1 MPRIFLDEHFDNFDK
16 KVRLRREEKSIWTK
30 REREREKDERREIA
44 TWPPEERCVGL
55 ARKWKRND
63 RTVPS
68 LCLPSAPEP
77 AGKKTRLDARF
88 AVCTIVQGFILIRRT
103 GGTVCSVSCQ
113 LQCLSV
119 NGNYIL
125 PGLPTR
131 PARCPPFYRSSRNAV
146 FCRAVE
152 YAIPPTFLPEIPP
165 IPSLG

>member
-1 MPRIFLDEHFDNFDK
+1 MK
-16 KVRLRREEKSIWTK
+16 
-30 REREREKDERREIA
+30 RREIA

-165 IPSLG
+165 HPLPRLIAVGTKKRTPRIRNYYEIVVSFACSNLLHFEILR